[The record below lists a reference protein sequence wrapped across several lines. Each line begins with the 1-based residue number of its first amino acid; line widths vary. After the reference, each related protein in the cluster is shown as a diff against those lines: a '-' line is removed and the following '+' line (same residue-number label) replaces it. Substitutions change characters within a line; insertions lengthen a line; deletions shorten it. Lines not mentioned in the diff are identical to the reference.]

1 MSHDASPDKLVYM
14 ANQIGKFFV
23 SQGDAVAV
31 KGTAEHI
38 KKFWDPRMLRA
49 IFAHLDNGGAG
60 LESDRP
66 SSHRTAAKGG
76 CESLTGRPNEAA
88 AGV

>member
-1 MSHDASPDKLVYM
+1 
-14 ANQIGKFFV
+14 V

-60 LESDRP
+60 LEPVSRQAIEQLQKA
-66 SSHRTAAKGG
+66 AAK
-76 CESLTGRPNEAA
+76 
-88 AGV
+88 V

>member
-1 MSHDASPDKLVYM
+1 MSHEASPDKLIYM
-14 ANQIGKFFV
+14 ANQISKFFV
-23 SQGDAVAV
+23 SQGEAAAA

-60 LESDRP
+60 LEPTARQAIESLQKA
-66 SSHRTAAKGG
+66 AAK
-76 CESLTGRPNEAA
+76 T
-88 AGV
+88 

>member
-60 LESDRP
+60 LESTARQAIEQLQKA
-66 SSHRTAAKGG
+66 AAK
-76 CESLTGRPNEAA
+76 
-88 AGV
+88 V